1 MALGARLRAVRRQ
14 LGMTLEQVEQR
25 SQGRFKMVVVG
36 SYERADR
43 AITVQKLAELAE
55 VYGLRTEQ
63 LLPGDGAA
71 VPAAGGG
78 RKLQIDLQRL
88 AALPPRQAGPLARY
102 ASTIQSQRDDYN
114 GKILTI
120 RERDLQSL
128 AVVYDVQPDNLTGM
142 LLGWGVL
149 VAEPPGRTCAGG
161 LLADDGLVAD
171 PAGR

>member
-102 ASTIQSQRDDYN
+102 AAMIQSQREDSD
-114 GKILTI
+114 GAILTI
-120 RERDLQSL
+120 REQDLESL
-128 AVVYDVQPDNLTGM
+128 AVVCDMQPGNLTE
-142 LLGWGVL
+142 LLDHWGILIADAPSVI
-149 VAEPPGRTCAGG
+149 AG
-161 LLADDGLVAD
+161 
-171 PAGR
+171 

>member
-1 MALGARLRAVRRQ
+1 VDVLPQDYSMALGARLRAVRRQ

-25 SQGRFKMVVVG
+25 SQGRFKMIVVG

-43 AITVQKLAELAE
+43 AITVQRLADLAEF
-55 VYGLRTEQ
+55 YGVRTEQ

-78 RKLQIDLQRL
+78 RKLRIDLRRL
-88 AALPPRQAGPLARY
+88 AALPPQQTGPLARY

-114 GKILTI
+114 SKVLTI

-128 AVVYDVQPDNLTGM
+128 AAVYDVQPDNLTAM
-142 LLGWGVL
+142 LVDWGVL
-149 VAEPPGRTCAGG
+149 IAEPPDAP
-161 LLADDGLVAD
+161 VQ
-171 PAGR
+171 

>member
-1 MALGARLRAVRRQ
+1 LPQDYSMALGARLRAVRRQ

-25 SQGRFKMVVVG
+25 SQGRFKMIVVG

-55 VYGLRTEQ
+55 FYGVRTEQ

-78 RKLQIDLQRL
+78 RKLRIDLQRL
-88 AALPPRQAGPLARY
+88 AALPPRRAGPLARY

-114 GKILTI
+114 GKVLTI

-128 AVVYDVQPDNLTGM
+128 AAVYDVQPDNLTAM
-142 LLGWGVL
+142 LVNWGVL
-149 VAEPPGRTCAGG
+149 IAEPPDAPVR
-161 LLADDGLVAD
+161 
-171 PAGR
+171 